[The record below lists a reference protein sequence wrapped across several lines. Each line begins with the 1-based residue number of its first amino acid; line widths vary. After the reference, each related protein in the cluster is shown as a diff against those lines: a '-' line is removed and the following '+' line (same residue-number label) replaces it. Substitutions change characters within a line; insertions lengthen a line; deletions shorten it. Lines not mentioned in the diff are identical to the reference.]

1 MEEEKTGKPDLF
13 LEMARRRMA
22 EDGKPIVV
30 RRDQPLPA
38 GRKVDVFLEL
48 CRFRVHV
55 DIMLRMEKAATV
67 DAVLADIGKYLG
79 GAEAFEQALGRLTQI
94 LRLWWDQ
101 LRQEQD
107 PHT

>member
-1 MEEEKTGKPDLF
+1 
-13 LEMARRRMA
+13 
-22 EDGKPIVV
+22 
-30 RRDQPLPA
+30 
-38 GRKVDVFLEL
+38 
-48 CRFRVHV
+48 
-55 DIMLRMEKAATV
+55 MLRMEKAATV

-79 GAEAFEQALGRLTQI
+79 GDEAFEQALGRLTQI